1 VGAAFGAIFS
11 DPQGDVVE
19 IPFSSPTTH
28 TFLTGG
34 ALNAAGGVAVAPNGD
49 VFVADG
55 TAYVAP
61 GGGRVLRLDR

>member
-1 VGAAFGAIFS
+1 MGAAFGAIFS

-19 IPFSSPTTH
+19 IPFDSPVTH

-49 VFVADG
+49 VFVSDG